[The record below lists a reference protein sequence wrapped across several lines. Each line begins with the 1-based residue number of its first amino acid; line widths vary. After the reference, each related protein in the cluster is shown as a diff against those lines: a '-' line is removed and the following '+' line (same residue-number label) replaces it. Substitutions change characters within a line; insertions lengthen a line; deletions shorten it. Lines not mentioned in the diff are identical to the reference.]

1 MTTTAEGAAPQV
13 DRLGLLSSMLRIRM
27 VEERIAQIYP
37 SDRIQSPV
45 HLSIGQEAA
54 AVGLCAHLRA
64 TDLLFT
70 TYRGH
75 AHYLAKGGDLKAMIA
90 ELYGRATGLAKGK
103 AGSMHLAAP
112 EVGMMGSSAIVAS
125 TIPHAVGAALKS
137 RWPQAGRLSDDITT
151 CVFGDGA
158 TEEGVY
164 HESLNFAAIH
174 GLPVLFLCE
183 NNGLAIH
190 ATLADRQAYD
200 LVAHAS
206 VYGIEAHRLDKAFD
220 PGAVYDQLGPIIAAM
235 RADRRP
241 RFVELPL
248 FRAREHVGPGEDF
261 HRGYRSRHE
270 LAEWQ
275 LMDPL
280 AADDDGHAG
289 IRAAIAAEIDAA
301 VAFAETSPAPDP
313 QEVFTDVDR
322 CYG

>member
-1 MTTTAEGAAPQV
+1 
-13 DRLGLLSSMLRIRM
+13 IRM
-27 VEERIAQIYP
+27 TEERIAEIYP

-54 AVGLCAHLRA
+54 AVGLCSHLRA

-75 AHYLAKGGDLKAMIA
+75 AYYLAKGGDMKTMIA
-90 ELYGRATGLAKGK
+90 ELYGRATGFAKGK

-137 RWPQAGRLSDDITT
+137 RWPQAGRLGDDITV

-164 HESLNFAAIH
+164 HESLNFAAVH
-174 GLPVLFLCE
+174 ALPVLFLCE

-190 ATLADRQAYD
+190 ATLADRQSYD

-206 VYGIEAHRLDKAFD
+206 VYGIEAHRLDTAYD
-220 PGAVYDQLGPIIAAM
+220 PSAVYNQLGPIIAAM
-235 RADRRP
+235 RADRQP

-261 HRGYRSRHE
+261 HRGYRSQFE
-270 LAEWQ
+270 LTEWR

-280 AADDDGHAG
+280 LEDDDALADARAG
-289 IRAAIAAEIDAA
+289 IAAEIDAA
-301 VAFAETSPAPDP
+301 FAFAEASPAPDVR
-313 QEVFTDVDR
+313 EVFTDVDR
-322 CYG
+322 CFG